1 MAKTSKTR
9 IKAAAATVDVPQ
21 NREAAA
27 AAIAAVGSASRNLQR
42 IGAEMNDAL
51 AEIKEAYERE
61 AEPFRREIEA
71 RTEGL
76 RVFAEANRAA
86 LTNNYKVKTVA
97 LTTGELVWR
106 MNPPSVRLVDTEENV
121 IAACEA
127 AGRREFVR
135 YTPTLNRDAIK
146 ADPDAAAG
154 IADLR
159 IGQSEAFVVVPFEA
173 ELAEVAA

>member
-9 IKAAAATVDVPQ
+9 IKAAAVAVDVPQ

-27 AAIAAVGSASRNLQR
+27 AAIAAVGSASRSLQR
-42 IGAEMNDAL
+42 IAAEMNDAL

-76 RVFAEANRAA
+76 RVFAEASRAA
-86 LTNNYKVKTVA
+86 LTNNYKVKTVS

-127 AGRREFVR
+127 AGHREFVR
-135 YTPTLNRDAIK
+135 YTPALNRDAIK
-146 ADPDAAAG
+146 ADPDGAAG
-154 IADLR
+154 IAGLR

>member
-9 IKAAAATVDVPQ
+9 IKAAAVTVDVPQ

-27 AAIAAVGSASRNLQR
+27 AAIAAVGAASRNLQR
-42 IGAEMNDAL
+42 ISAEMNDAL

-127 AGRREFVR
+127 AGHREFVR

-154 IADLR
+154 IAGLR

>member
-1 MAKTSKTR
+1 MAKSKTR
-9 IKAAAATVDVPQ
+9 IKAAAVAFDVPQ

-27 AAIAAVGSASRNLQR
+27 DAVAAIGIANRELVR
-42 IGAEMNDAL
+42 IQTQMNDQL
-51 AEIKEAYERE
+51 ADIKEAWENH
-61 AEPFRREIEA
+61 AEPYRLKIAEL
-71 RTEGL
+71 TEGL
-76 RVFAEANRAA
+76 RVFAEANRAV

-106 MNPPSVRLVDTEENV
+106 MNPPSVRLADTEENV

-127 AGRREFVR
+127 AGHKEFVR
-135 YTPTLNRDAIK
+135 YTPALNREAIK

-154 IADLR
+154 IPGLR